1 MCIVNRFSKVLLR
14 AIALGNGTQL
24 QLQASMAEVESGFQN
39 GKANF
44 DCLGTSRP
52 LATPSMAQTFASALP
67 QAELSQAGGRRSL
80 SSEHW
85 HEPVMEDLY
94 PFSAAKLFN

>member
-1 MCIVNRFSKVLLR
+1 
-14 AIALGNGTQL
+14 
-24 QLQASMAEVESGFQN
+24 MAEVIGFQN

-52 LATPSMAQTFASALP
+52 LATVWRKLLSSASAGKI
-67 QAELSQAGGRRSL
+67 SQAGGRRSL

-85 HEPVMEDLY
+85 HEPVMEDLI
-94 PFSAAKLFN
+94 PFLRRKAV